1 MAFVSFVVAL
11 FYWIKLV
18 SPILILF
25 VIVVGIFGS
34 LFGAFAGF
42 FLIEPIKKMGAF
54 FHKLKKML

>member
-1 MAFVSFVVAL
+1 MALVSLVIAL

-42 FLIEPIKKMGAF
+42 FLIEPIKKWGLF
-54 FHKLKKML
+54 FIN

>member
-1 MAFVSFVVAL
+1 MALVSYVIAL

-25 VIVVGIFGS
+25 VIMIGTFGS
-34 LFGAFAGF
+34 LFAIFGSF
-42 FLIEPIKKMGAF
+42 FLLKPLKKVVAF